1 MSAPAVPRTKEELL
15 LFAASVAG
23 LAIAAL
29 SAREAAPPDIG
40 PWLGT
45 AAALGVAGA
54 SAFAYWLGRAAHGAV
69 AGGEDG
75 ELAAARELLSAIP
88 DGLLL
93 VQDGRVRS
101 VNRRLCEL
109 LGFERAELVGERQPF
124 PFWPPELRH
133 ELETWHATLERQAE
147 LEGEL
152 TFRRR
157 NGERVH
163 VAVAGRRVAGDGRA
177 PSHVLTVRDMSSSRR
192 RERRLAELCGRDP
205 QTGLRDHLE
214 FEELLGS
221 AVRRATA
228 YEETLTVVLLE
239 LSVDGQAGPGGVF
252 GRPEA
257 LVAVE
262 RLREL
267 TRVDDVLART
277 GESELAWIL
286 PRTDMHGGV
295 GAVARARTAL
305 ASLPEVALTV
315 GICDLAA
322 AGDAL
327 ALCAFADRAL
337 VDAREQGV
345 GGTAQYRPAAA
356 A

>member
-1 MSAPAVPRTKEELL
+1 VSAAAARRTKEEALL
-15 LFAASVAG
+15 LAASAAGVAVAG
-23 LAIAAL
+23 LSVRNAGL
-29 SAREAAPPDIG
+29 PDVG
-40 PWLGT
+40 PWLG
-45 AAALGVAGA
+45 AAASLAVAGA
-54 SAFAYWLGRAAHGAV
+54 SAFAYGVSRAARRTV
-69 AGGEDG
+69 APDDDG
-75 ELAAARELLSAIP
+75 ELVAARELLSAIP

-93 VQDGRVRS
+93 VRDGRVRS

-109 LGFERAELVGERQPF
+109 LGFERGELVGARQPF

-133 ELETWHATLERQAE
+133 ELEDWHAALERAPE
-147 LEGEL
+147 LDGEL

-163 VAVAGRRVAGDGRA
+163 VAVAGRRVGDDG
-177 PSHVLTVRDMSSSRR
+177 PESGHVLTVRDMSSSRR

-214 FEELLGS
+214 FEQLLGA
-221 AVRRATA
+221 AVRRALA
-228 YEETLTVVLLE
+228 YREPLTVVLAD
-239 LSVDGQAGPGGVF
+239 LSVDGSSAPGVF

-262 RLREL
+262 RLLEL

-286 PRTDMHGGV
+286 PGTDMHGGV
-295 GAVARARTAL
+295 GATARARTAL

-315 GICDLAA
+315 GICDLAS

>member
-1 MSAPAVPRTKEELL
+1 VSAAAVARTKEELVL
-15 LFAASVAG
+15 VAAAVSG
-23 LAIAAL
+23 LAIAGL
-29 SAREAAPPDIG
+29 SARDAVPMDIG
-40 PWLGT
+40 PVLAT

-54 SAFAYWLGRAAHGAV
+54 SAFAYWLSRAARRSV
-69 AGGEDG
+69 VRLEDA
-75 ELAAARELLSAIP
+75 ELSAARELLAAIP

-109 LGFERAELVGERQPF
+109 LGFQRAELLGEQQPF

-133 ELETWHATLERQAE
+133 ELEAWHEELERRSE
-147 LEGEL
+147 LDGEL

-163 VAVAGRRVAGDGRA
+163 VAIAGRRVSDDAGSPR
-177 PSHVLTVRDMSSSRR
+177 HVLTVRDMSSSRR

-205 QTGLRDHLE
+205 ETGLRDRLE
-214 FEELLGS
+214 FEEMLGG
-221 AVRRATA
+221 AVRRANA
-228 YEETLTVVLLE
+228 YGETLTLVLLE
-239 LSVDGQAGPGGVF
+239 LSVDGLAGTGVF
-252 GRPEA
+252 GRPGA

-262 RLREL
+262 RLQEL
-267 TRVDDVLART
+267 SRVDDVLART
-277 GESELAWIL
+277 GDGELAWIL
-286 PRTDMHGGV
+286 PGTDMHGGV
-295 GAVARARTAL
+295 GATARARTAL
-305 ASLPEVALTV
+305 ASVPGVALTA
-315 GICDLAA
+315 GICDLET

-337 VDAREQGV
+337 LDAREQGI
-345 GGTAQYRPAAA
+345 GGTAQYRSAAA